1 MTYNVR
7 CTSKGNYDI
16 VTRGRYMLVSFLYT
30 GFHFLKGILK
40 IALLGDSHETDL
52 KKEPSKS

>member
-1 MTYNVR
+1 
-7 CTSKGNYDI
+7 
-16 VTRGRYMLVSFLYT
+16 MLVSFLYT